1 MAALTLRVITPD
13 QIVLDTTVDTVNFPA
28 LDGLMGVL
36 SRHAPMVTALD
47 AGPLVYSGSEGAG
60 TLFVSGGFAEVRNN
74 TVRVVTE
81 ASEPASSIDIERATE
96 AAERARKRLADR
108 DSGEA
113 GVTFDGS
120 RAQAALRRALMRSN
134 VASKARR

>member
-28 LDGLMGVL
+28 LDGLLGVL
-36 SRHAPMVTALD
+36 PRHAPMVTALD
-47 AGPLVYSGSEGAG
+47 AGPLVYSGSEGSD

-81 ASEPASSIDIERATE
+81 ASEPASSIDVERAAE
-96 AAERARKRLADR
+96 AAERARKRLAER
-108 DSGEA
+108 DSGES
-113 GVTFDGS
+113 GVTFDGT